1 MRVGVIGPLDP
12 DSFADNIVDC
22 LPDLG
27 VEVVPLGPVRRHL
40 PGRLDQGLDLLLR
53 AEPGLD
59 ARLQRRLA
67 RRALDAGCDLVIS
80 VSAGLLPE
88 TVALMRGGGIR
99 TALWFPDSL
108 SNLDRLL
115 MFIADYDR
123 VYLKDSVLVER
134 IRSLTGL
141 PVAYLAEACNPHW
154 HFPHG
159 MAGRESEIVVA
170 GNMYPTRVRLLDR
183 LHADG
188 IPLRLYG
195 PPFPKWIPQR
205 PVMTRHTGRFIVRQE
220 KAAVFRAAAG
230 VLNNLHPSELSSV
243 NRRLFEATGSGA
255 AVLCEDRPALRAHFD
270 VGREVLAFS
279 TYEELRSQCLSLLA
293 DVSLVNSIGDAGARR
308 AHAEHTNQL
317 RLATILEDCAK

>member
-1 MRVGVIGPLDP
+1 MRVGVIGPMDP
-12 DSFADNIVDC
+12 DSFADNIADC

-27 VEVVPLGPVRRHL
+27 VEVVRLGPVRRHL
-40 PGRLDQGLDLLLR
+40 PGRLDQGMDLLLR

-59 ARLQRRLA
+59 ARLQRPLA
-67 RRALDAGCDLVIS
+67 RRALDAGCDVVIS
-80 VSAGLLPE
+80 VSAALMPE
-88 TVALMRGGGIR
+88 TVSLMKGGGIR
-99 TALWFPDSL
+99 TALWFPDHVA
-108 SNLDRLL
+108 NLDRQL

-123 VYLKDSVLVER
+123 LYFKDSVLVER

-154 HFPHG
+154 HFPQG
-159 MAGRESEIVVA
+159 MAGRDREIVVA

-195 PPFPKWIPQR
+195 NPFPKWIPQR
-205 PVMTRHTGRFIVRQE
+205 PVMTRHTGKFIVRKE

-243 NRRLFEATGSGA
+243 NKRLFEATGCGA

-270 VGREVLAFS
+270 VDQEVLAFS
-279 TYEELRSQCLSLLA
+279 TYEELRSHCLSLLA
-293 DVSLVNSIGDAGARR
+293 DVKLVNRIGDAGARR
-308 AHAEHTNQL
+308 THAEHTNQL
-317 RLATILEDCAK
+317 RLATILEDCAP